1 MLGRTG
7 TVILHLKTL
16 NVVVL
21 ELCRVSCCY
30 SCCMIRCV
38 ICTTG
43 VRDYFVATSYWFI
56 ELVLSRY

>member
-7 TVILHLKTL
+7 TVVLHL
-16 NVVVL
+16 NF
-21 ELCRVSCCY
+21 ERVSCVVCRAVILV
-30 SCCMIRCV
+30 CMIRCV